1 MLDEHKQHEQ
11 VHYATKVVPKHL
23 ELLRGFLPIADG
35 ATQKVQ
41 ATMNTLKTDSEAILK
56 AKDDTVQ
63 SVRSYFG
70 NLRQILTEREEEVVG
85 DVCKLADEK
94 AIVVAKRQQV
104 LEEALKN
111 ISKYG
116 KSISD
121 MVNRRGT
128 DIRVLLEEDTITAML
143 ISQVQVIEAETKQ
156 AINHRQLGVQISF
169 VPDHGFEELCQSA
182 GAKVRL
188 RMPPS
193 PLTTRSRPR
202 APTAKYNFTQQSS
215 PKPYLERTR
224 SDSVESTATEYSE
237 PLSRNWSCQE
247 LDEDVEEEEKE
258 ERYVPTMRPTTVTF
272 SHPPTPPVRRESH
285 EYEAEIC
292 VPELEIT
299 PKNLSG
305 SFFKT
310 MTKEIFPCGVS
321 VNVNNTIVA
330 TDVRNHCF
338 SILAPTGRCLEVI
351 GSEGKGNGQFF
362 EPTAVMTDKEG
373 NILVADKDPPRI
385 QKFSQNGKAS
395 GNVWHIHTIY
405 QSIQSFK
412 SLNHAQLDTCVN
424 YQRTT
429 SP

>member
-1 MLDEHKQHEQ
+1 MLDEHKQHEN

-23 ELLRGFLPIADG
+23 EILRGFLPIADG
-35 ATQKVQ
+35 AAKRVQ
-41 ATMNTLKTDSEAILK
+41 DTMNTLKDDSEAVLR
-56 AKDDTVQ
+56 AKDNTVQ

-70 NLRQILTEREEEVVG
+70 NLRQILTKREEEIVG
-85 DVCKLADEK
+85 DVCRLADEK
-94 AIVVAKRQQV
+94 GIVVAKRQQV
-104 LEEALKN
+104 LEEAYKN

-121 MVNRRGT
+121 MINRRGT

-143 ISQVQVIEAETKQ
+143 LSQVQVIEAETKQ
-156 AINHRQLGVQISF
+156 AINQHQLGAQISF
-169 VPDHGFEELCQSA
+169 VPDPTFEELCQSA

-193 PLTTRSRPR
+193 PLTTRSRSR
-202 APTAKYNFTQQSS
+202 APTAAKYNFTQQSS
-215 PKPYLERTR
+215 PKPYLERNR

-237 PLSRNWSCQE
+237 PWSRNWSFQE
-247 LDEDVEEEEKE
+247 LDEEEEAEEEENEE
-258 ERYVPTMRPTTVTF
+258 ERYVSTMRPTTRTF
-272 SHPPTPPVRRESH
+272 SHPPPPPVRRESH

-321 VNVNNTIVA
+321 VNINNTIVA

-338 SILAPTGRCLEVI
+338 SILAPTGRCLEVV

-385 QKFSQNGKAS
+385 QKFSQNGKC
-395 GNVWHIHTIY
+395 
-405 QSIQSFK
+405 
-412 SLNHAQLDTCVN
+412 LM
-424 YQRTT
+424 
-429 SP
+429 

>member
-1 MLDEHKQHEQ
+1 MLGEHKQHEQ
-11 VHYATKVVPKHL
+11 LHYATKVVPKHL

-35 ATQKVQ
+35 ATRKVQ

-56 AKDDTVQ
+56 TKDDTVQ

-70 NLRQILTEREEEVVG
+70 NLRQILTKREEEVVG

-104 LEEALKN
+104 LEEAHKN

-121 MVNRRGT
+121 MVDRRGT

-143 ISQVQVIEAETKQ
+143 ISQVQVVEAETKQ
-156 AINHRQLGVQISF
+156 AINQRQLEAQVSF
-169 VPDHGFEELCQSA
+169 VPDPGFEELCQSA

-193 PLTTRSRPR
+193 PLTARSRPH
-202 APTAKYNFTQQSS
+202 APKAKYNLTQQSS
-215 PKPYLERTR
+215 PKLYLEGSN
-224 SDSVESTATEYSE
+224 SDSAESTTTEYSE
-237 PLSRNWSCQE
+237 LLSRNWSFQE
-247 LDEDVEEEEKE
+247 LDEGVEEVEEE
-258 ERYVPTMRPTTVTF
+258 ERYVPPM
-272 SHPPTPPVRRESH
+272 RRESH

-310 MTKEIFPCGVS
+310 MTKEIFPCGVC

-385 QKFSQNGKAS
+385 QKFSQNGKC
-395 GNVWHIHTIY
+395 
-405 QSIQSFK
+405 
-412 SLNHAQLDTCVN
+412 L
-424 YQRTT
+424 R
-429 SP
+429 